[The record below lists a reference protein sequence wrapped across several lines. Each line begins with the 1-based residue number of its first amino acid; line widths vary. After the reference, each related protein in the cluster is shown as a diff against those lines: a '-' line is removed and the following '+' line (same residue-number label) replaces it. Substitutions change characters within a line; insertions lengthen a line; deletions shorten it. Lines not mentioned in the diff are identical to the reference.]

1 MTKLEK
7 LGKEITNDI
16 KDLIREEVRV
26 IFFKN
31 KDLQE
36 SYKDLHIDLIK
47 INHFGR
53 YSIKDQALIFKTDLV
68 IYTNEQDVSKVL
80 FSRY

>member
-7 LGKEITNDI
+7 LRKEIYDT
-16 KDLIREEVRV
+16 KDLVRQEVKV

-31 KDLQE
+31 KDLKE
-36 SYKDLHIDLIK
+36 RCKDLHIDLIK
-47 INHFGR
+47 ISNFGY
-53 YSIKDQALIFKTDLV
+53 YSINNEALIHKTDLI
-68 IYTNEQDVSKVL
+68 IYTSKEGVSKVL